1 MKRLVT
7 DRLRSLAA
15 AVATHSAGAANGS
28 AGSLHDLRVACRRLD
43 ATLRLW
49 GGGAGARGAREAA
62 RELRRAAGPAREAE
76 ILRDFI
82 LRRAAGMA
90 RVPAATR
97 RAWLGSLAV
106 AAAPVTLPM
115 GAVDHVA
122 RSVETTVARMESRG
136 VRVARARRRARRWRK
151 DALAE
156 LSRGLEDGTAA
167 ALHRAR
173 LSLKYWRYAEE
184 SLLREK
190 RGKRGKD
197 DRSRLRAERI
207 RAWQHA
213 LGELNDLSTLAG
225 FLVKRG
231 AAGRAL
237 LPAIE
242 KRRVAALERLRRRHA
257 ALAKH

>member
-7 DRLRSLAA
+7 GRLRSLAA
-15 AVATHSAGAANGS
+15 AVAAHTAGAANGS

-62 RELRRAAGPAREAE
+62 RDLRRAAGPAREAE
-76 ILRDFI
+76 VLRDFVM
-82 LRRAAGMA
+82 RRAAGMA

-97 RAWLGSLAV
+97 RAWLGSLA
-106 AAAPVTLPM
+106 ASPGTLPM
-115 GAVDHVA
+115 GAVDQVA

-184 SLLREK
+184 SWVREK
-190 RGKRGKD
+190 HAKREKG
-197 DRSRLRAERI
+197 DRSLLRAERI

-225 FLVKRG
+225 FLVTRG

-237 LPAIE
+237 VPSIE

>member
-7 DRLRSLAA
+7 GRLRSLAA
-15 AVATHSAGAANGS
+15 AVAAHSAGAANGS
-28 AGSLHDLRVACRRLD
+28 AGAVHDLRVACRRLD

-62 RELRRAAGPAREAE
+62 RELRRAAGPVREAE
-76 ILRDFI
+76 VLRDFV
-82 LRRAAGMA
+82 LRRAAGIA

-97 RAWLGSLAV
+97 RAWLESLAA
-106 AAAPVTLPM
+106 AAAPVTLPLS
-115 GAVDHVA
+115 AVDQVV
-122 RSVETTVARMESRG
+122 RSVETTVTRMDSRG

-156 LSRGLEDGTAA
+156 LSRGLEDGAAA

-184 SLLREK
+184 SLRREQREK
-190 RGKRGKD
+190 G

-213 LGELNDLSTLAG
+213 LGELNDLSSLAG
-225 FLVKRG
+225 FLVKQG
-231 AAGRAL
+231 PAGRAL
-237 LPAIE
+237 VPAIE
-242 KRRVAALERLRRRHA
+242 KRRVAALARLRRRHA